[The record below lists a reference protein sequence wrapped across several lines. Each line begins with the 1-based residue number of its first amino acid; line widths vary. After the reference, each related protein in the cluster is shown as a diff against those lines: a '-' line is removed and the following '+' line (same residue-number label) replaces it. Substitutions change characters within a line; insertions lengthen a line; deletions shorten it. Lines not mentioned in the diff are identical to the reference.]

1 MRTLAVRYLLVTIAL
16 LCGTSAEGLATSLSV
31 APTRVDLATDARSGS
46 VSLANTGDLATTV
59 QVQTFAWQDGNSIE
73 SLEPTRGLLAVPA
86 VFNLPAGGRQ
96 VIRVAS
102 REDVPADVETAYRM
116 VITEVPSTGPDKG
129 AGIRFALR
137 LSLPVFITPP
147 GATAVPV
154 WELSADGRSVDVR
167 NDGNPHLHVRGLV
180 VRDQES
186 SRILADVDSPSY
198 VLAKAAHSWPDL
210 LPAGTG
216 PVLVEARTN
225 LGNLSVVLER

>member
-1 MRTLAVRYLLVTIAL
+1 MRSLALRYLLVTIAL

-46 VSLANTGDLATTV
+46 VSLDNTGDLATTV
-59 QVQTFAWQDGNSIE
+59 QVQTFAWKGGNSIE

-116 VITEVPSTGPDKG
+116 VITEVPSTGPDTA

-137 LSLPVFITPP
+137 LSLPVFITPRD
-147 GATAVPV
+147 AIAVPA
-154 WELSADGRSVDVR
+154 WGLSMDGRSVDVR
-167 NDGNPHLHVRGLV
+167 NDGNAHLHVRGLV
-180 VRDQES
+180 IRDQES

-198 VLAKAAHSWPDL
+198 VLAKEAHSWPDL

-225 LGNLSVVLER
+225 LGNLSVVLDR